1 MNTQPKQTELFAG
14 VEAIAKDIA
23 FEFRYQR
30 KRLDWTQKEAAERIN
45 CDATSV
51 SHLESYERFAGT
63 KRGFPSMDLIRRA
76 CSAYGISEFRM
87 LERCRNLRAMTGKPG
102 DMRNYCGVGTRKPRS
117 SEPLYVRYPGSI
129 HQPRE
134 VNQFPDLAEEHP
146 ELFKPGLDRDAL
158 IAICIWGVVS
168 GLALWS
174 IYFWGYAFYQGRV
187 TPL

>member
-14 VEAIAKDIA
+14 VEAIARDIA
-23 FEFRYQR
+23 SEFRHQR
-30 KRLDWTQKEAAERIN
+30 DKRNWSQKQVADLMG
-45 CDATSV
+45 CDASSV
-51 SHLESYERFAGT
+51 GHLESFKHLAGIT
-63 KRGFPSMDLIRRA
+63 PGFPSMDLIRRA
-76 CSAYGISEFRM
+76 CTLYGVSEFRM
-87 LERCRNLRAMTGKPG
+87 IERCRNLRKMTGR
-102 DMRNYCGVGTRKPRS
+102 DMRNYGGVGARRTRKTES
-117 SEPLYVRYPGSI
+117 VYVQYPGSI